1 MNNFQKALVYQIVRK
16 HPELVAVNRQSFI
29 QIIDYDEQ
37 REIQLKY
44 RKLRYFEKDLG
55 QQIGLRWLVEAM
67 VGGDLSG
74 LDPND
79 FLAYVEG
86 RQEEVV
92 EQVNALKASLENKRT
107 VLVGHNVFM
116 DLMYFYKCFFGA
128 LPAKVEDFQRI
139 IHDLF
144 PTIIDTKFLATHNR
158 DNPAMANSS
167 LEQLNVELEMLPFDK
182 VPFIGVYVDE
192 TMLRNANIEILEL
205 DEKHGNYFCNTLAHE
220 AGFDSYLTAK
230 VLIRLA
236 SKLEAAGTYVE
247 APVPSPAF
255 ASGTALRRGNAR
267 ESPAII
273 SSDEDYF
280 TPDEGGVHINSNY
293 HSTRTRVSDSNSGG
307 VPVLDN
313 LNFQETDEQTY
324 PKSSKGKSARKI
336 RKAKLED
343 EATRFAHK
351 GMFDMLRDLPTDM
364 DGSIEV
370 DEVAEPPPPDPVMMP
385 PFDSHF
391 WEIYGNKLRVNGT
404 LEGVCDLL
412 GT

>member
-1 MNNFQKALVYQIVRK
+1 MYQIVRK

-37 REIQLKY
+37 RETQLKY
-44 RKLRYFEKDLG
+44 RRLRYFEKDLG
-55 QQIGLRWLVEAM
+55 QQIGLRWIVEAM

-74 LDPND
+74 LDPNE
-79 FLAYVEG
+79 FLVYVEG

-128 LPAKVEDFQRI
+128 LPARVEDFQRI

-182 VPFIGVYVDE
+182 VPIIGVYVDE
-192 TMLRNANIEILEL
+192 EVLRSANSSLLEL
-205 DEKHGNYFCNTLAHE
+205 DEKHGNYFCSNAAHE

-236 SKLEAAGTYVE
+236 TKLEAAGTYVE
-247 APVPSPAF
+247 APAPCPAFGSGPGFAGGYARGSPAVV
-255 ASGTALRRGNAR
+255 
-267 ESPAII
+267 

-280 TPDEGGVHINSNY
+280 TPDEGGVRINGNY

-313 LNFQETDEQTY
+313 LNLQENNVQTY
-324 PKSSKGKSARKI
+324 PTGFKGKSARKI

-351 GMFDMLRDLPTDM
+351 GKFKGMFDLLRDLPTDM

-370 DEVAEPPPPDPVMMP
+370 FEVAEPPPPEHLMMP

-391 WEIYGNKLRVNGT
+391 WEVYGNKLRVNGT
-404 LEGVCDLL
+404 LEGVCNLL

>member
-1 MNNFQKALVYQIVRK
+1 MYQIVRK

-44 RKLRYFEKDLG
+44 RKQRYFERDLG

-79 FLAYVEG
+79 FLVYVEG

-92 EQVNALKASLENKRT
+92 EQVKALKESLENKRT

-116 DLMYFYKCFFGA
+116 DLMYFYRCFFGA
-128 LPAKVEDFQRI
+128 LPAKVEDFQQI
-139 IHDLF
+139 IHRLF

-182 VPFIGVYVDE
+182 VPIIGVCADE
-192 TMLRNANIEILEL
+192 IMLRHANSEVLEL
-205 DEKHGNYFCNTLAHE
+205 DEKHGNYFCSTAAHE

-236 SKLEAAGTYVE
+236 TKLEAVGTYVE
-247 APVPSPAF
+247 APVPCPTF
-255 ASGTALRRGNAR
+255 GNGPGFLRGDVRG
-267 ESPAII
+267 SPAIVT
-273 SSDEDYF
+273 SDEDYF
-280 TPDEGGVHINSNY
+280 TPDEGGVHINGGY

-307 VPVLDN
+307 VPVLNDLN
-313 LNFQETDEQTY
+313 LQENDIQTY
-324 PKSSKGKSARKI
+324 PTGFKGKSARKI

-351 GMFDMLRDLPTDM
+351 GMFDTLRDLPTDM

-370 DEVAEPPPPDPVMMP
+370 AESLPPDHVMMP